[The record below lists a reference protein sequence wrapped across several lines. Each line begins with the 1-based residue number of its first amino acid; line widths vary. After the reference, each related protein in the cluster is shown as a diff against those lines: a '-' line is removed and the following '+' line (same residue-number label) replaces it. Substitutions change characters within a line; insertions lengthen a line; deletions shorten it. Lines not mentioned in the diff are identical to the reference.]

1 MRTAEET
8 CRPAL
13 FSRSVFSRP
22 LRLVAIALVAL
33 LLQGSLGGC
42 FGRWALT
49 RKVYALNQSVND
61 KWLRSI
67 LAFVLVVVP
76 VYGVTALADWALLNT
91 IEFWG
96 GSNPVDGQSSD
107 KAPPPVAP
115 PSLTL
120 SDDGTQLR
128 VVAMR
133 GPAPGAVPRVLVLTM
148 REGGAELRDGDGAL
162 IATLLREDNGDARVV
177 DRAGDALGTK
187 SAEAQGALLSALQLG
202 GRALIAELEL
212 QSGARLAKR

>member
-1 MRTAEET
+1 MRTAEAI
-8 CRPAL
+8 RPHAL
-13 FSRSVFSRP
+13 SSRSIFARP

-42 FGRWALT
+42 FGRFALT
-49 RKVYALNQSVND
+49 RKVYSVNQSVDD

-67 LAFVLVVVP
+67 LTFVLMVVP

-120 SDDGTQLR
+120 SDDGAQLR
-128 VVAMR
+128 VVAM
-133 GPAPGAVPRVLVLTM
+133 AM
-148 REGGAELRDGDGAL
+148 
-162 IATLLREDNGDARVV
+162 AR
-177 DRAGDALGTK
+177 
-187 SAEAQGALLSALQLG
+187 
-202 GRALIAELEL
+202 
-212 QSGARLAKR
+212 